1 MLKNTFELDAHP
13 GKPRILF
20 VGAAESSHTY
30 AWIDLLEGSG
40 LNARLFAL
48 PNAAPPEAWPVRAY
62 VTAYRHEA
70 TLDPRTRAAL
80 YPPGAAA
87 RFAVRNLRR
96 AFRREGSP
104 EASAAR
110 WLAEVV
116 RRWRPDVIHTLALT
130 TASYFYAGARKRFGL
145 EGRGLWVVQA
155 RGGPDLALY
164 RLVPE
169 HAGRIREVLEG
180 CDQFVADNERN
191 YEIALECGLRREALS
206 PLGVVPGT
214 GGIDVDALAR
224 AGTGKPSGRTVLLW
238 PKAYECP
245 QSKALPVFEALK
257 LLGEERLARF
267 EVHMLAMTGE
277 TRMWFETLPPWLR
290 RLCRTHERVPRE
302 LALDLMT
309 RARVML
315 APTLSDGVPN
325 ALYES
330 MAAGAF
336 PVLSPLET
344 ITPVVRE
351 GENVLFARN
360 LFPEEM
366 AGALSRALEDDAL
379 VDAAAPRNLELVRRL
394 ADRAAI
400 GPRVVAFYE
409 RLAGGGRWREP
420 AAAGYGNRLAGARR
434 ARPRNYEP

>member
-1 MLKNTFELDAHP
+1 MLKNNFELDAHP
-13 GKPRILF
+13 GRPRILF
-20 VGAAESSHTY
+20 VGAAESSHTH

-48 PNAAPPEAWPVRAY
+48 PHTTPPDSWPVRTY
-62 VTAYRHEA
+62 VTAYGHKGA
-70 TLDPRTRAAL
+70 LDPARRAGL
-80 YPPGAAA
+80 YPEGAAA

-96 AFRREGSP
+96 VFRREGSP

-110 WLAEVV
+110 WLSEVV
-116 RRWRPDVIHTLALT
+116 RRWRPDVIHTLGLN
-130 TASYFYAGARKRFGL
+130 TASYFYADVRKRFGL

-155 RGGPDLALY
+155 RGGPDLALH

-169 HAGRIREVLEG
+169 HAGRIREVLG
-180 CDQFVADNERN
+180 TCDQFVADNERN
-191 YEIALECGLRREALS
+191 YELALECGLRRESLS

-214 GGIDVDALAR
+214 GGIDVDALAG
-224 AGTGKPSGRTVLLW
+224 AWAAPPSGRTVLLW

-257 LLGEERLARF
+257 LLGEERLAPF
-267 EVHMLAMTGE
+267 EVHMLAMTAE
-277 TRMWFETLPPWLR
+277 TRMWFETLPEWLR
-290 RLCRTHERVPRE
+290 RQCRTYERVPRG
-302 LALDLMT
+302 LALELMT

-315 APTLSDGVPN
+315 APSLSDGVPN
-325 ALYES
+325 SLYEA

-360 LFPEEM
+360 LFPEEV
-366 AGALSRALEDDAL
+366 AGALARALGDDAL
-379 VDAAAPRNLELVRRL
+379 VDAAAERNLALVRRI
-394 ADRAAI
+394 ADRAQVRA
-400 GPRVVAFYE
+400 RVLDFYE
-409 RLAGGGRWREP
+409 GLAARGAERREG
-420 AAAGYGNRLAGARR
+420 AAGVLETSGG
-434 ARPRNYEP
+434 

>member
-1 MLKNTFELDAHP
+1 LLSPTRMLKNTFELDAHP

-20 VGAAESSHTY
+20 VGAAESSHTH

-48 PNAAPPEAWPVRAY
+48 PHTAPPDDWPVRTY
-62 VTAYRHEA
+62 VTAYQNEGRP
-70 TLDPRTRAAL
+70 DPSRRALL
-80 YPPGAAA
+80 YPTGAAA

-96 AFRREGSP
+96 VFRRESSP

-110 WLAEVV
+110 WLSEVI
-116 RRWRPDVIHTLALT
+116 RRWRPDVIHTLGLNP
-130 TASYFYAGARKRFGL
+130 ASYFYAGVRKRFGL
-145 EGRGLWVVQA
+145 GGRGLWVVQA
-155 RGGPDLALY
+155 RGGPDLALH

-169 HAGRIREVLEG
+169 HAGRIREVLAD
-180 CDQFVADNERN
+180 CDQFVADNGRN
-191 YEIALECGLRREALS
+191 YELALECGLRREALS

-224 AGTGKPSGRTVLLW
+224 GWKGRPSGRSVVLW

-267 EVHMLAMTGE
+267 EVHMLAMTAE
-277 TRMWFETLPPWLR
+277 TRMWFETLPLWLR
-290 RLCRTHERVPRE
+290 RLCRTYERVPRG
-302 LALDLMT
+302 LALELMT
-309 RARVML
+309 GARVML

-325 ALYES
+325 SLYEA

-344 ITPVVRE
+344 ITPIVKE
-351 GENVLFARN
+351 GEHVLFGRN
-360 LFPEEM
+360 LFPEEV
-366 AGALSRALEDDAL
+366 AGALGRALEDDAL
-379 VDAAAPRNLELVRRL
+379 VDAAAERNLALVRRL
-394 ADRAAI
+394 ADRAAVRA
-400 GPRVVAFYE
+400 RVLDFYE
-409 RLAGGGRWREP
+409 GLAARGAVGRER
-420 AAAGYGNRLAGARR
+420 AAGVLETSGG
-434 ARPRNYEP
+434 

>member
-1 MLKNTFELDAHP
+1 MLKNNFELDAHP
-13 GKPRILF
+13 GRPRILF
-20 VGAAESSHTY
+20 VGAAESSHTH

-48 PNAAPPEAWPVRAY
+48 PQTAPPDEWPVRTY
-62 VTAYRHEA
+62 VTAYRHEGP
-70 TLDPRTRAAL
+70 LDPRTRAAL
-80 YPPGAAA
+80 YPAGAAA

-96 AFRREGSP
+96 VLRREGSP

-116 RRWRPDVIHTLALT
+116 RRWRPDVIHTLGLNP
-130 TASYFYAGARKRFGL
+130 ASYFYADARKRFGL
-145 EGRGLWVVQA
+145 EGRGTWVVQA
-155 RGGPDLALY
+155 RGGPDLALH
-164 RLVPE
+164 RLVPG

-191 YEIALECGLRREALS
+191 YELALECGLRRESLS

-224 AGTGKPSGRTVLLW
+224 GWKGRPSGRAVLLW

-267 EVHMLAMTGE
+267 EVHMLAMTAE
-277 TRMWFETLPPWLR
+277 TRMWFETLPAWLR
-290 RLCRTHERVPRE
+290 RLCRTYERVPRGPALE
-302 LALDLMT
+302 LMAG
-309 RARVML
+309 ARVML
-315 APTLSDGVPN
+315 APSLSDGVPN
-325 ALYES
+325 SLYEA

-360 LFPEEM
+360 LFPEEL
-366 AGALSRALEDDAL
+366 AGALARSLGDDAL
-379 VDAAAPRNLELVRRL
+379 VDAAAERNLALVRRI
-394 ADRAAI
+394 ADRAGIRA
-400 GPRVVAFYE
+400 RVVDFYE
-409 RLAGGGRWREP
+409 GLAARG
-420 AAAGYGNRLAGARR
+420 AGAER
-434 ARPRNYEP
+434 ARAGILETSGG